1 MGPELE
7 PVIAWLEAGEA
18 ADYRAGVLLLQ
29 EHSRQRGLVN
39 NLLKKESVANREKLH
54 YELVKLICG
63 GNTDS
68 LTEVLQHF
76 AAHAHDAAA
85 QLGIAAAAVA
95 PFVQAVTVAVD
106 ALATEPE
113 FDQVDPAAQAHVDIC
128 TQLMTQAYTQ
138 RVQLSNSLATLDPA
152 DGPRVVGEILAL
164 ENQYNA
170 LAEKRRRLATGEP
183 APAAEPA
190 AEAAA
195 PVDRAALVQQRGNL
209 RSNLSKTRK
218 KAEEAK
224 SEEKKSEY
232 AQKAG
237 KLEVELNLVEMQLA
251 APQA

>member
-1 MGPELE
+1 M
-7 PVIAWLEAGEA
+7 AWLEAGEA

-29 EHSRQRGLVN
+29 EHCRHRGLVN
-39 NLLKKESVANREKLH
+39 HLLKKESVANREKLC
-54 YELVKLICG
+54 YELVKIGCQGRL
-63 GNTDS
+63 DDVS
-68 LTEVLQHF
+68 EVLNHF
-76 AAHAHDAAA
+76 AEAVQGATAPAAELVNALAEVPPVEPAPDQVPAAA
-85 QLGIAAAAVA
+85 QA
-95 PFVQAVTVAVD
+95 AVD
-106 ALATEPE
+106 ACTE
-113 FDQVDPAAQAHVDIC
+113 
-128 TQLMTQAYTQ
+128 LMTKAHTQ
-138 RVQLSNSLATLDPA
+138 RVQMSNSLATLDPA

-164 ENQYNA
+164 QNQYNA
-170 LAEKRRRLATGEP
+170 LAEKRRRLSAG

-190 AEAAA
+190 AEAGPAGA